1 MDSPTDSDQGSP
13 DNTASTVP
21 RVTMFSNLPHIRNW
35 ERQYLDNNSV
45 LLSQL
50 NWENSIGD
58 ILNNDADEQ
67 SSETKARQQMQNRK
81 FFQSM
86 IQELNATEWMFRTG
100 GSS

>member
-1 MDSPTDSDQGSP
+1 MDSPTESDQGSP
-13 DNTASTVP
+13 DNMASTVP
-21 RVTMFSNLPHIRNW
+21 RVTFSNLPHIRKW

-58 ILNNDADEQ
+58 ILNKDADDQ
-67 SSETKARQQMQNRK
+67 SSEAKPRQLMQNRK